1 MSTLIYV
8 NQYNT
13 GKQNLEKKTGDVDKK
28 ILDVSGLVIT
38 TVLNPEISKVENKIP
53 GTRGLATTNAR
64 NTKIGEV
71 ENKMPGV
78 NGLVKKTDYNA
89 KISDIEKKFPIYTDD
104 AKCDQASDQW
114 QQLELVSELASDLD
128 WGRKC
133 LVDFNAA
140 KTQVVSLDQSN
151 NTGAID
157 VKMDESVLKGKS
169 PFEMLGLA
177 FSSKLDWCSY
187 ITSIAKTA
195 SKKIGALMC
204 SMTFLSPEL
213 LCVSKN
219 LPYCHAW
226 NIVVMSGLV
235 LLATTWNC

>member
-1 MSTLIYV
+1 MI
-8 NQYNT
+8 
-13 GKQNLEKKTGDVDKK
+13 KK
-28 ILDVSGLVIT
+28 IPDVSSLVIT

-53 GTRGLATTNAR
+53 GTRGLVTTNAL

-71 ENKMPGV
+71 ENKMPDV
-78 NGLVKKTDYNA
+78 SGLVKKTDYDA
-89 KISDIEKKFPIYTDD
+89 KISDIENNFPIYTDD
-104 AKCDQASDQW
+104 STVYCKCDQASDQW

-128 WGRKC
+128 WGRKW

-140 KTQVVSLDQSN
+140 KTQVVLFDQSN

-157 VKMDESVLKGKS
+157 VKLDGSVLKGKS

-177 FSSKLDWCSY
+177 FSSKLDGCSY

-195 SKKIGALMC
+195 SRKIGALMC

-213 LCVSKN
+213 LYISIN

-226 NIVVMSGLV
+226 NTVIMFGLV